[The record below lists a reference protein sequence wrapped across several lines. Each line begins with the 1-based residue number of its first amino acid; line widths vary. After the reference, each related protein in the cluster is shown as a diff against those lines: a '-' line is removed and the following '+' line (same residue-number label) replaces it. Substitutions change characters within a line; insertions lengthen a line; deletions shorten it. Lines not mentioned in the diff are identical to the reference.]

1 MEPNARP
8 FPRDVPR
15 LLREHGLQPKKFLG
29 QNFLLDPN
37 FLEAIVRD
45 AEIDAG
51 DGVVEIGS
59 GLGHL
64 TDRLAA
70 RAGHVWAFEIDPEIY
85 DLSRTLLGERENL
98 TLTNLD
104 GAEFADHI
112 DPGIYRRLKIVSNLP
127 YSDYQRILIRL
138 LSCRHPIEGYTLML
152 QRDVYDRFRAKP
164 GSREYGP
171 LAALLQATCDIALLR
186 KARPALFFP
195 RPHVES
201 ALFRLVRNDLLR
213 PAEFPAVAAA
223 LRELFAQR
231 RKKLPCGRRAEEIP
245 PGELVGM
252 AREGR

>member
-1 MEPNARP
+1 MM
-8 FPRDVPR
+8 PRDIPA
-15 LLREHGLQPKKFLG
+15 LLREHGVHPKKFLG

-45 AEIDAG
+45 AGVDAD

-64 TDRLAA
+64 TDRLTE

-85 DLSRTLLGERENL
+85 DLSVHLLGERENL

-112 DPGIYRRLKIVSNLP
+112 DPGIYKRLKIVSNLP

-138 LSCRHPIEGYTLML
+138 LACKHPIEHYTLML
-152 QRDVYDRFRAKP
+152 QKDVYEKLRAKS
-164 GSREYGP
+164 GTREYGP
-171 LAALLQATCDIALLR
+171 LAALLQGTCELTFLR

-195 RPHVES
+195 RPRVDS
-201 ALFRLVRNDLLR
+201 VLFRVVRGPALP
-213 PAEFPAVAAA
+213 PAEFPRVAAA
-223 LRELFAQR
+223 LREMFAHR
-231 RKKLPCGRRAEEIP
+231 RKKFRGDQRVEEIP
-245 PGELVGM
+245 PGELVEL
-252 AREGR
+252 ARK